1 MILRAAALIAIG
13 TAGFLLGGAAGA
25 AAGVGACAVVL
36 IARRRFGARNTPAV
50 PGPAEPRQFS
60 AADIAEVIDGLED
73 IARERN
79 WNLNK
84 RFDIARMA
92 CEYPTM
98 TIEELERRYDSR
110 QKATPDP

>member
-1 MILRAAALIAIG
+1 VILRAAALIVAG
-13 TAGFLLGGAAGA
+13 TAGFLLDGASGA
-25 AAGVGACAVVL
+25 AAGVGAWAVVL
-36 IARRRFGARNTPAV
+36 IAWWRLSARRAPAV
-50 PGPAEPRQFS
+50 PRPIKSRQFS
-60 AADIAEVIDGLED
+60 TADIAEVVERLED

-79 WNLNK
+79 WSLNK

-98 TIEELERRYDSR
+98 TIEELESRYDVR

>member
-1 MILRAAALIAIG
+1 VILHAAALIVTG
-13 TAGFLLGGAAGA
+13 TAGFLLGGVAGA

-36 IARRRFGARNTPAV
+36 IARRRLGARNTAV
-50 PGPAEPRQFS
+50 VPTPMKPRQFS
-60 AADIAEVIDGLED
+60 AADIADVVERLED

-79 WNLNK
+79 WSLGK

-98 TIEELERRYDSR
+98 TIEDLERRYDSR